1 MIPESIASVALMPMI
16 LYVMT
21 KKEIFGSLG
30 WVVFAIA
37 TITKSI
43 EFASS
48 DYFNASLFFLGGIFF
63 LLLAKSLLQRNSKTH
78 LEITSFSVVACA
90 IYFPFVFL
98 EALGDALIEVTAY
111 LTWVLG
117 NSLGLPILLNGKTL
131 ELENSAV
138 EIILA
143 CTAIESISLF
153 TGATLAIK
161 ADLSRKLKA
170 FFVSVPTIYLLNLF
184 RNVFVVVSYA
194 YYWFGENSFYIAH
207 HVISKILAL
216 TSLMIL
222 AYLVFR
228 ILPELAELIYSLK
241 DEIVRGVRT

>member
-1 MIPESIASVALMPMI
+1 MIPEAIAFVALIPMI

-21 KKEIFGSLG
+21 RKGIFGSLG
-30 WVVFAIA
+30 WVIFAMA
-37 TITKSI
+37 TIIKGI
-43 EFASS
+43 EFTSS
-48 DYFNASLFFLGGIFF
+48 DYFNTVLFIFGGIFF
-63 LLLAKSLLQRNSKTH
+63 LLFAKSLLQRNSRTH

-98 EALGDALIEVTAY
+98 ESLGDSLIEVTAY

-117 NSLGLPILLNGKTL
+117 NFLGFPILLNGKTL
-131 ELENSAV
+131 ELENSMV

-153 TGATLAIK
+153 TGATLAIN
-161 ADLSRKLKA
+161 AELSRKIKA

-216 TSLMIL
+216 ISLMVL

-228 ILPELAELIYSLK
+228 IIPELAELIYSLK
-241 DEIVRGVRT
+241 DEIARGVRT